1 MEKKKEQDFFV
12 IDDSGEK
19 QAISPAYL
27 RAVLRQ
33 ELEAFFDQRGDRCSA
48 LDVLRYN
55 DAWSRAIKGKLSD
68 RPK

>member
-1 MEKKKEQDFFV
+1 MEKEEFFV
-12 IDDSGEK
+12 IDDAGEK

-48 LDVLRYN
+48 LDVLKYN
-55 DAWSRAIKGKLSD
+55 DAWSRAVKGKLSD
-68 RPK
+68 KPK

>member
-1 MEKKKEQDFFV
+1 MEKEEFFV
-12 IDDSGEK
+12 IDDAGEK

-48 LDVLRYN
+48 EQVLKYN

-68 RPK
+68 KPK

>member
-1 MEKKKEQDFFV
+1 MEKKKEQGFFV
-12 IDDSGEK
+12 IDDAGEK

-33 ELEAFFDQRGDRCSA
+33 ELEAYFDQQGDRCSA
-48 LDVLRYN
+48 DQVLKYN

-68 RPK
+68 KPK

>member
-1 MEKKKEQDFFV
+1 MEKEEFFV
-12 IDDSGEK
+12 IDDAGEK
-19 QAISPAYL
+19 QAVSPAYL

-48 LDVLRYN
+48 DQVLKYN

-68 RPK
+68 KPK

>member
-12 IDDSGEK
+12 IDDAGEK

-33 ELEAFFDQRGDRCSA
+33 ELEAYFDQQGDRCSA
-48 LDVLRYN
+48 DQVLKYN

-68 RPK
+68 KPR

>member
-1 MEKKKEQDFFV
+1 MEKEEFFV
-12 IDDSGEK
+12 IDDAGEK

-48 LDVLRYN
+48 EQVLKYN

-68 RPK
+68 EPK

>member
-1 MEKKKEQDFFV
+1 MEKEEFFV
-12 IDDSGEK
+12 IDDAGEK

-55 DAWSRAIKGKLSD
+55 DAYSRSIKGKLSD
-68 RPK
+68 KPK

>member
-12 IDDSGEK
+12 IDDAGEK

-33 ELEAFFDQRGDRCSA
+33 ELEAYFDQQGDRCSA
-48 LDVLRYN
+48 DQVLKYN

-68 RPK
+68 KPK